1 MRLPGQLVRG
11 QMIAFTVGRCCGL
24 MRVSS
29 LVVILRGAVVWAL
42 RHGFVL
48 RVLDAGSRPAEPLRY
63 RPIQPP
69 STVRIVP
76 VT

>member
-24 MRVSS
+24 MRVSR
-29 LVVILRGAVVWAL
+29 LAVILSGAVVWAL

-48 RVLDAGSRPAEPLRY
+48 RVLDAGSRRAEPLRY
-63 RPIQPP
+63 RPIHPP
-69 STVRIVP
+69 STVRTVP